1 MARRVHWDF
10 ISGNKE
16 MFKLFNEQSES
27 ETNGEKLKL
36 VKKALKKVVEEQLSA
51 RQKQMIVLYYYKE
64 IDMPEI
70 AEMLGINVSTV
81 SRTLNRARQNLMKY
95 LKYYF

>member
-1 MARRVHWDF
+1 M
-10 ISGNKE
+10 
-16 MFKLFNEQSES
+16 
-27 ETNGEKLKL
+27 
-36 VKKALKKVVEEQLSA
+36 KKVVEEQLST

-64 IDMPEI
+64 MDMPEI

-81 SRTLNRARQNLMKY
+81 SRTLNRAKQNLMKY